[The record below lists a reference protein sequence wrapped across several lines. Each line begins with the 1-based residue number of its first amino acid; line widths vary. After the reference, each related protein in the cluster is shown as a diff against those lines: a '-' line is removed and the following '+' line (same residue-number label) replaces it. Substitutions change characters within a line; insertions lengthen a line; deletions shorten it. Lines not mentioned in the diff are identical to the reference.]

1 MRQRNVYI
9 EGSGHHWYVS
19 SSAFYGVKGFKWKP
33 FKTLRAA
40 LEFARSL
47 DGCVWQC
54 KN

>member
-9 EGSGHHWYVS
+9 EGSGHNWYVS
-19 SSAFYGVKGFKWKP
+19 AKGFTRKP

-54 KN
+54 KNA

>member
-1 MRQRNVYI
+1 MMKQRNIYV

-19 SSAFYGVKGFKWKP
+19 TSGVKGSTWKP

-47 DGCVWQC
+47 DANVWQC
-54 KN
+54 KNG